1 MLIRYELS
9 VSLPLPPPAP
19 PPYVS
24 ACYNLEVYSTL
35 VVTNFLFS
43 SFCPTQIAQM
53 LAVLVSKIARID
65 YPKEWYDFTVTSTS
79 MVF

>member
-1 MLIRYELS
+1 MRYELS
-9 VSLPLPPPAP
+9 VSLPLPPPGP
-19 PPYVS
+19 PLYVS
-24 ACYNLEVYSTL
+24 AYYNLEFYSTL
-35 VVTNFLFS
+35 AVFS

-79 MVF
+79 MFF